1 MAIRPRPELEEIP
14 LPDQP
19 GLLGGWGRKLELT
32 LLRFILSVYNTV
44 MGPLLEAREK
54 ALGYIFDSIED
65 ELKPAILPLL
75 DEFDQQENLPAPF
88 RRMSEHL
95 RHSEPITFAA
105 IAATVI
111 VSAIVGFAMGMIRPF
126 QQLAAQKAN
135 TVARPTRLDPPSAFA
150 AWKRGA
156 ISEAVFLR
164 ACKEH
169 GWPDDAI
176 AAFSEIFAQ
185 RVGVGDL
192 STLLLRQVMSESEF
206 DTELAKRG
214 YKQDEIG
221 KLKELQQ
228 VIPGLGDIIR
238 MAVREAF
245 TPEVVSRFQLH
256 AELPGDL
263 VTWAAKQGLS
273 RDWAEAFWA
282 SHWELPSLQ
291 MGFEMLHRGEI
302 TEDEMEL
309 LIRTHDVSPFWRDK
323 LFAISYSPYTRVDV
337 RRMHAAGVVGVE
349 EVYRNYRD
357 LGYDHE
363 KATKMTEF
371 TVAYNQSTE
380 RDLTKADVLNGLKIG
395 YFKPEETRALLLS
408 IGYDENEADYY
419 ISKVMYDLWQDEI
432 KEQVKYLQQQYVRSL
447 ISQNEVY
454 SQLGRLNLPS
464 DQINRYIRTWDI
476 EREAKTRLL
485 TSTKLEQLRKAAII
499 DDGTYS
505 EEMSGLGYKQQ
516 YIEWLLELI
525 HKQTGA

>member
-1 MAIRPRPELEEIP
+1 MIPKRPKIEEIP
-14 LPDQP
+14 LPPQP

-32 LLRFILSVYNTV
+32 LLRFLYQCYNTI

-54 ALGYIFDSIED
+54 ALTYLFQSLED
-65 ELKPAILPLL
+65 ELKPVILPLL
-75 DEFDQQENLPAPF
+75 DEFDSQENLPAPF

-105 IAATVI
+105 IAGTII

-126 QQLAAQKAN
+126 QRLASQKADAI
-135 TVARPTRLDPPSAFA
+135 ARSARLDPPSAFA

-156 ISEAVFLR
+156 ISEEEFKKHCR
-164 ACKEH
+164 QH
-169 GWPDDAI
+169 GWPELAI
-176 AAFSEIFAQ
+176 DAFSEIFAQ

-192 STLLLRQVMSESEF
+192 STLKLRKKISESEF
-206 DTELAKRG
+206 EAELGKRG
-214 YKQDEIG
+214 YKPDEIA
-221 KLKELQQ
+221 KLKELQN

-245 TPEVVSRFQLH
+245 TPKVIREFQLH
-256 AELPGDL
+256 AERPDEL
-263 VTWAAKQGLS
+263 VEWAAKQGLS
-273 RDWAEAFWA
+273 EDWANAYWA
-282 SHWELPSLQ
+282 AHWELPSLN

-302 TEDEMEL
+302 TEEEMKL

-323 LFAISYSPYTRVDV
+323 LLAISYAPYTRVDV
-337 RRMHAAGVVGVE
+337 RRMHAAHVLGVE
-349 EVYRNYRD
+349 DVYRNYRD

-380 RDLTKADVLNGLKIG
+380 RDLTKADLLNALKIG
-395 YFKPEETRALLLS
+395 YFGPEETRANLVAL
-408 IGYDENEADYY
+408 GYDENEADYY
-419 ISKVMYDLWQDEI
+419 VSKVLYDLWQDEI

-447 ISQNEVY
+447 ISQNDVY
-454 SQLGRLNLPS
+454 SELGRLNLPAE
-464 DQINRYIRTWDI
+464 QINRYIRTWDI

-485 TSTKLEQLRKAAII
+485 TSTKLEQLRKAHII
-499 DDGTYS
+499 NDDTYS

-516 YIEWLLELI
+516 YIEWLLQLI
-525 HKQTGA
+525 HKQGRS